1 MGTSGPVPGTTRKD
15 LRELVLISDVS
26 FEELGK
32 AWGNLSKQCVS
43 ERLAG
48 NPPLSTDQL
57 EVALAM
63 LGLDPVEF
71 HRGVALRFHP
81 ELELHAFVERHRRK
95 LDRFQDR
102 LSRRPPRRRYLPAEL
117 AEMAAG
123 LESLRL
129 RDPRA
134 ALRRAREILR
144 CPDLPPDVAGE
155 AWGVLG
161 VLYRHRGHTALAA
174 CCLELAYRAGGS
186 PAVRARTLQR
196 IAMLLLFNA
205 GKPGQALQ
213 SIGRAREFY
222 QLAEDHPGVGKTY
235 VDEAVVHNN
244 CGEHRLARRAY
255 RESLRFLPEED
266 LVYRYS
272 ALQGLAV
279 AAVFLGDVDEA
290 TGYLE
295 QAMAVLHDDEQSLFL
310 RSFVRWLQGE
320 LSLLLGQYGQ
330 ASDHFVAVW
339 DTYLDLDVG
348 PLEVTLISLRI
359 AKAYWLQGDRA
370 GFRQILQELASR
382 AEELQRSSPVFAP
395 VLTELLRE
403 SAEGTVTADLLE
415 AAYLKMREG
424 APNAPPL
431 LASRLPG

>member
-1 MGTSGPVPGTTRKD
+1 
-15 LRELVLISDVS
+15 
-26 FEELGK
+26 
-32 AWGNLSKQCVS
+32 
-43 ERLAG
+43 
-48 NPPLSTDQL
+48 
-57 EVALAM
+57 
-63 LGLDPVEF
+63 
-71 HRGVALRFHP
+71 
-81 ELELHAFVERHRRK
+81 
-95 LDRFQDR
+95 
-102 LSRRPPRRRYLPAEL
+102 
-117 AEMAAG
+117 
-123 LESLRL
+123 
-129 RDPRA
+129 
-134 ALRRAREILR
+134 
-144 CPDLPPDVAGE
+144 
-155 AWGVLG
+155 
-161 VLYRHRGHTALAA
+161 
-174 CCLELAYRAGGS
+174 
-186 PAVRARTLQR
+186 LQR